1 MLPSDAVRFMSEAL
15 YLVFAIS
22 APIIIAVTVVGLII
36 AVLQAATQI
45 QEQTVQFALKFFV
58 VVVALFVTG
67 ATLGSALYAFGNEM
81 FTQFPY
87 VTQ

>member
-15 YLVFAIS
+15 YLVIAIC